1 MGTFGGT
8 AVSTVLLEA
17 VHWMGG
23 TLVAHTT
30 IGFQFDAGFDAGK
43 STVAAASAQEERELI
58 ARLCDGDEAAYETLI
73 ERFEH
78 PIYNLVSRLTNDPS
92 DAPDVVQE
100 VFLKVFRNVQ
110 SFRGRSSLKTW
121 IYRIAVN
128 ESRNHRRWFGRHR
141 SQEIAL
147 EPARGE
153 THSYL
158 DWLPDPARSPM
169 ELAMD
174 HERETLIEAALAEI
188 NPHYRAALV
197 LRELEG
203 LSYDEIAEILD
214 TSLGTVKSRIM
225 RGREA
230 LRLRLTERL
239 RRDETHTG
247 WNPGAVVAAE

>member
-1 MGTFGGT
+1 M
-8 AVSTVLLEA
+8 S
-17 VHWMGG
+17 G
-23 TLVAHTT
+23 TLVAHNA
-30 IGFQFDAGFDAGK
+30 IGFHFDSGFDAAK
-43 STVAAASAQEERELI
+43 APTAAANAQEEQDLV
-58 ARLCDGDEAAYETLI
+58 ARLIDGQEAAYETLI
-73 ERFEH
+73 ARFEH
-78 PIYNLVSRLTNDPS
+78 PIFNLVSRLTNDPG

-100 VFLKVFRNVQ
+100 VFLKVFRNVH
-110 SFRGRSSLKTW
+110 SFRGQSSLKTW

-147 EPARGE
+147 EPTPGE

-203 LSYDEIAEILD
+203 LSYDEIAEILE
-214 TSLGTVKSRIM
+214 TSLGTVKSRIL

-230 LRLRLTERL
+230 LREGLTERL
-239 RRDETHTG
+239 KRENAPAG
-247 WNPGAVVAAE
+247 WRARTVIAE